1 MPIKVVQLIIL
12 MFQTRAM
19 AENHTGV
26 HIAQVLT
33 DAILEWGLP
42 DGNPPLVTDNASNMT
57 VAAREL
63 GSTMHIGCFAH
74 TLNLACGKALQI
86 EEVAQLLAKIRR
98 IVAYFHRSA
107 VAAAVLKEKQRLLN
121 VPQHKLIIDV
131 STRWN
136 SAVDMMARFVEQQHA
151 MYAALMSK
159 ELRTRERDMS
169 AFQEEEEVTRVE
181 ELLSVL
187 TPLKTAT
194 VALCEEKVPTV
205 SIIVPLQFQLVNNA
219 MQGVADDT
227 PFITKVKAAVGNDLC
242 NRYHVMQPELLTATL
257 LDPRFKEVPFLTDEQ
272 KRDAYDTLAAKALQS
287 ICVADRPANTTATAT
302 PEAAAAAAA
311 AVDKHK
317 EIAVVK
323 PSAMANLFGNAYVK
337 ARAIDVD
344 NRRSDADRVS
354 AEVGQYKTEDSISL
368 SDDPLLWWKM
378 HAQNFPILSRLA
390 KIYLGIPATSVP
402 SERVFSTA
410 GDIIS
415 AQRSALLPQHVDKLI
430 FLKKNWLP

>member
-169 AFQEEEEVTRVE
+169 AFQEEEVTRVE

-323 PSAMANLFGNAYVK
+323 RYGKPVRECLRESKGH
-337 ARAIDVD
+337 RC
-344 NRRSDADRVS
+344 R
-354 AEVGQYKTEDSISL
+354 
-368 SDDPLLWWKM
+368 
-378 HAQNFPILSRLA
+378 
-390 KIYLGIPATSVP
+390 
-402 SERVFSTA
+402 
-410 GDIIS
+410 
-415 AQRSALLPQHVDKLI
+415 
-430 FLKKNWLP
+430 

>member
-1 MPIKVVQLIIL
+1 M
-12 MFQTRAM
+12 
-19 AENHTGV
+19 GV
-26 HIAQVLT
+26 AR
-33 DAILEWGLP
+33 
-42 DGNPPLVTDNASNMT
+42 GNPPLVTDNASNMT

-272 KRDAYDTLAAKALQS
+272 KRDEQK
-287 ICVADRPANTTATAT
+287 
-302 PEAAAAAAA
+302 
-311 AVDKHK
+311 
-317 EIAVVK
+317 
-323 PSAMANLFGNAYVK
+323 
-337 ARAIDVD
+337 
-344 NRRSDADRVS
+344 
-354 AEVGQYKTEDSISL
+354 
-368 SDDPLLWWKM
+368 
-378 HAQNFPILSRLA
+378 RLA